1 MQGIVAPQMLAIRRL
16 IAFATGNAT
25 SHGRTV
31 GRIILL
37 DVTLSQIQQ

>member
-1 MQGIVAPQMLAIRRL
+1 MQGIVAPHMLAICRL

-25 SHGRTV
+25 SHDRTA

-37 DVTLSQIQQ
+37 DVTLSQSQQ

>member
-1 MQGIVAPQMLAIRRL
+1 MQGVVAPQMLAIRRL
-16 IAFATGNAT
+16 IAFATGNPT

-37 DVTLSQIQQ
+37 DVTLSQSQQ